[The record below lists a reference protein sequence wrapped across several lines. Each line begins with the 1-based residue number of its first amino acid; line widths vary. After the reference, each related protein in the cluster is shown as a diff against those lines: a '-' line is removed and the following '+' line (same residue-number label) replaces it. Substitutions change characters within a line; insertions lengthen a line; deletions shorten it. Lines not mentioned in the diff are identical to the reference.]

1 MSDIWKIRLV
11 AAVFIPAG
19 LLSLIFVDPTAA
31 NTPLGVLTIKLLG
44 PSGAL
49 WLFRMTCVGIILIP
63 IGLYW
68 SHRRSERRF
77 NAYFKRQ
84 SMLEPESNHTTR
96 HQQ

>member
-1 MSDIWKIRLV
+1 MSDIWRIRLL

-19 LLSLIFVDPTAA
+19 LLGLIFVDPAQGKA
-31 NTPLGVLTIKLLG
+31 PLGVLTLKLFG
-44 PSGAL
+44 PTGAI
-49 WLFRMTCVGIILIP
+49 WIFRVACVGLILIP

-68 SHRRSERRF
+68 SHRSSERRF

-84 SMLEPESNHTTR
+84 SMLEPKSDHTTR